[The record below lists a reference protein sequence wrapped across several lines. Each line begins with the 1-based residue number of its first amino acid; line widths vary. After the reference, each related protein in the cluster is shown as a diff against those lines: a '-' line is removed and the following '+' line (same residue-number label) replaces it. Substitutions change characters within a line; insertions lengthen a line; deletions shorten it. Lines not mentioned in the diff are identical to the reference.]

1 MALGAAEVSG
11 QKGLDQFPG
20 ERRPDHFSTQ
30 TKDIHVVI
38 FDALMG
44 GEDIMD
50 EPGTHAGNLVRGD
63 GRSHAA
69 AAERHSAFNL
79 PRGDGPGQGD
89 DEVGVVISGVQL
101 VCAEVHDLV
110 PRATQRLR
118 HLPFQGKPSMV
129 RGDSHAHHG
138 FSLTCRSKL
147 WVCLQ
152 TFSTVKP

>member
-1 MALGAAEVSG
+1 MGAAEVSG

-20 ERRPDHFSTQ
+20 ERRTDHFSTQ

-44 GEDIMD
+44 GENIMD
-50 EPGTHAGNLVRGD
+50 EPSTHAGNFVRGD
-63 GRSHAA
+63 GCSHAA
-69 AAERHSAFNL
+69 AAERDSALNL
-79 PRGDGPGQGD
+79 SSGYSPGQRD

-110 PRATQRLR
+110 PRATQQLR

-138 FSLTCRSKL
+138 FSLTCRSTL